1 MLLLLLLLFKKIDDI
16 PFPQRVSCLLSGR
29 IDAKIIQVRN
39 IMKLSTKKKD
49 KGRDLSTKKKD
60 KGSHAM
66 WFARA

>member
-1 MLLLLLLLFKKIDDI
+1 M
-16 PFPQRVSCLLSGR
+16 RER

-60 KGSHAM
+60 KGSYAL
-66 WFARA
+66 WLARS